1 MLFVSKKDP
10 LYFLVVWGTIAF
22 VFLSVVLDFSFTIF
36 NFVWAFIVLLIIGF
50 LIWLWFGTMYKVE
63 KETVHVQNGPFT
75 SEVDI
80 HDIKR
85 ISKRKSLLATP
96 ALAVDRLVLHYGTYN
111 EIQISPKDESKF
123 INLLLTKNPQ
133 IKIDEK

>member
-1 MLFVSKKDP
+1 MFASQGRNLLENVNVSCGRFHTRSE
-10 LYFLVVWGTIAF
+10 L
-22 VFLSVVLDFSFTIF
+22 
-36 NFVWAFIVLLIIGF
+36 
-50 LIWLWFGTMYKVE
+50 
-63 KETVHVQNGPFT
+63 PFT
-75 SEVDI
+75 SEVNI

-133 IKIDEK
+133 IKIDE